1 MIPQFLGLTLPAAME
16 IFLKGL
22 IVIGIAFL
30 MNWIFRSKSA
40 SFRHFIWLSA
50 LIVLLIIPFT
60 TVVLPKIQMPL
71 NDLSSWIQSGSE
83 IGDAGI
89 GVDAGI
95 SASRSTQNS
104 TQLLSILEYF
114 YLMGIFI
121 TLIWLLSG
129 FFLSIRLRLKA
140 VPIQEKEIDSQ
151 FQKLKACLG
160 IRRRIPLISTKSVG
174 TPATHGIF
182 KPSVYIP
189 EQAMH
194 WPRERLKLVLLHELA
209 HVIRKDTASRL
220 IGGIACSVYW
230 FNPLVW
236 LIVRNMLREQEF
248 ACDGFVIRNGIKPS
262 LFASNLIVLAGKS
275 IRGYRNCLA
284 RFVRSDDLK
293 SRLFELLLPRRKNS
307 SLKVSQI
314 IAAGFSTVI
323 LLFGLSTMSFF
334 SAIITASEANLIAGA
349 KMYFYGP
356 VRKAHQE
363 VLDYHEIGDY
373 FNGIHGLLFSEDEFT
388 KEEIEAHLGKLRTYI
403 DSENLSNKSEVQES
417 ARSKIFLIVEKTRH
431 LHQKYLPF
439 KGRISINREVSI
451 ED

>member
-1 MIPQFLGLTLPAAME
+1 MTPQFLGLTLPATME

-22 IVIGIAFL
+22 IVIGITFF
-30 MNWIFRSKSA
+30 MNHIFRSKSA

-50 LIVLLIIPFT
+50 LIALLIIPFT

-71 NDLSSWIQSGSE
+71 NDLSAWIQNGLE
-83 IGDAGI
+83 IEDASI

-95 SASRSTQNS
+95 SASRNTQNAI
-104 TQLLSILEYF
+104 QMLPILEYF
-114 YLMGIFI
+114 YLIGIFI

-129 FFLSIRLRLKA
+129 FFLSFRIRLKA
-140 VPIQEKEIDSQ
+140 VPIQEKEIDSL

-160 IRRRIPLISTKSVG
+160 IWQRVPLISTRSVG
-174 TPATHGIF
+174 TPATLGIF

-189 EQAMH
+189 EQAIH

-209 HVIRKDTASRL
+209 HVIRKDSASRL
-220 IGGIACSVYW
+220 VGGIACSVYW

-248 ACDGFVIRNGIKPS
+248 ACDGFAVRHGIKPS
-262 LFASNLIVLAGKS
+262 FFASNLIVMAGKS
-275 IRGYRNCLA
+275 IRGYRNNLV

-293 SRLFELLLPRRKNS
+293 SRLFELLLPSRKNS
-307 SLKVSQI
+307 SLRVSQI
-314 IAAGFSTVI
+314 MVVGFSAII
-323 LLFGLSTMSFF
+323 LLFGLSTTSFF
-334 SAIITASEANLIAGA
+334 SAIITASEAKMLAGA
-349 KMYFYGP
+349 RMYFYGP

-363 VLDYHEIGDY
+363 VLDCHEIGDY

-417 ARSKIFLIVEKTRH
+417 ARSKIFLIVEKTRQWH
-431 LHQKYLPF
+431 KKYLPF
-439 KGRISINREVSI
+439 KGRISINREISI